1 MNKRMKK
8 KHDIIRRRRVGR
20 IRVKVQ
26 KTNRLITLR
35 SNTTMMDW
43 ICYGDIYH
51 VRERIKWIK
60 DKQRNTT

>member
-8 KHDIIRRRRVGR
+8 KHDIIRRRVGR

-26 KTNRLITLR
+26 KTNHLITLYR
-35 SNTTMMDW
+35 NVTMMNW

-51 VRERIKWIK
+51 VRRRIK
-60 DKQRNTT
+60 

>member
-8 KHDIIRRRRVGR
+8 KHNTTCRRVGK
-20 IRVKVQ
+20 ISIKVQ

-35 SNTTMMDW
+35 SNVTMMDW

-51 VRERIKWIK
+51 VRRRII
-60 DKQRNTT
+60 

>member
-8 KHDIIRRRRVGR
+8 KHNIRRHHVGR

-35 SNTTMMDW
+35 SNVTMMDW
-43 ICYGDIYH
+43 IRYYSIYLLG
-51 VRERIKWIK
+51 EE
-60 DKQRNTT
+60 

>member
-8 KHDIIRRRRVGR
+8 KYDIIRHRRVGR

-35 SNTTMMDW
+35 SNVTMMDW
-43 ICYGDIYH
+43 IYYGDIYH
-51 VRERIKWIK
+51 VRRRIK
-60 DKQRNTT
+60 